1 MQLPRRYVILKL
13 FFALLLPVVFAFLV
27 FTPQRITKVNS
38 ISTYRKTEN
47 RLGRNH
53 RLVRVSP
60 NQVMTTLHRPDKSFL
75 TIYVGRS
82 TCPYCQQFMGTL
94 ASSLKFTGET
104 VGYID
109 NSSLNNIPSVC
120 TLRYFMAHTV
130 YLPIQ
135 ARNLDIKVNN
145 SRNKLRFNRTY
156 YP

>member
-1 MQLPRRYVILKL
+1 MQLPQRYVILKL

-47 RLGRNH
+47 RLVRNH

-60 NQVMTTLHRPDKSFL
+60 NQVMTTLHRPGRSFL

-109 NSSLNNIPSVC
+109 TDKYRYDPQFVKMAAKLELVSVPSLIQIENGS
-120 TLRYFMAHTV
+120 LRNAVFPMGPLKT
-130 YLPIQ
+130 
-135 ARNLDIKVNN
+135 
-145 SRNKLRFNRTY
+145 
-156 YP
+156 